1 MARIIKLPSGISVDL
16 EKGEI
21 NSPIGSVPITIRH
34 NTRSYSRSHFHRSS
48 LWSRFNC
55 FIEDI
60 GEWLRDNTEA
70 LSNYIAIGGFILAC
84 AVAVIGAIGVL
95 IDEGFWSFVLYA
107 FCAYLVMFYGGCII
121 TYVMMF
127 ALRIPIFI
135 LGLIFHNAY
144 VLLVTIAISLG
155 ILFYNVN
162 DPLFQSKEP
171 QPRVVNTTTSIPTT
185 TRYKCTANTVLN
197 VRKEPNSSSQIIGA
211 IQHNEVVDVYDISNG
226 FARIK
231 YKNQDAYIS
240 EKYIVKAY

>member
-1 MARIIKLPSGISVDL
+1 MAEFDQYGRLKNNNYRPQPLSSFTSTYVPSS
-16 EKGEI
+16 
-21 NSPIGSVPITIRH
+21 S
-34 NTRSYSRSHFHRSS
+34 SYGRPNI
-48 LWSRFNC
+48 WNRFNC

-70 LSNYIAIGGFILAC
+70 LSNNIAIGVFFLAC
-84 AVAVIGAIGVL
+84 AVAIIGAIGVW

-107 FCAYLVMFYGGCII
+107 FCAYLVMCYGGLLI
-121 TYVMMF
+121 TGIMMY

-211 IQHNEVVDVYDISNG
+211 IQHNEFVDVYDISNG
-226 FARIK
+226 FAKIKFKTGIGYVSIK
-231 YKNQDAYIS
+231 YLQEY
-240 EKYIVKAY
+240 